1 MDKDS
6 DPDRHF
12 DIISIGSATIDQFV
26 YTDIQ
31 LIQIKSSSLAKE
43 LIAYPL
49 GSKILVERFHFF
61 TGGSASNTSV
71 GFSRLGLKAGCISN
85 IGLDYYG
92 EIILKELK
100 KEKVAFLGSTDKSHP
115 TGFSVILDSFAKDRT
130 ILAYKGANDFLT
142 SKPLSPSELTAKAL
156 YVGSLAGNA
165 FNEGVKLIK
174 SIKANSREHT
184 TVFFNPSAYIAD
196 KGLPFLSKYLPLVDC
211 LILNKEEAR
220 LLVEN
225 PHLSKP
231 EDIITALYLRTKKP
245 IAMTDG
251 ANGAFY
257 YNGKSFH
264 HKKARKIKV
273 LESTGAGDAFSVG
286 FCFGILS
293 GKTPATCLAYG
304 IKNSES
310 VIRHIGAKNNL
321 LKKSTIL
328 R

>member
-1 MDKDS
+1 MDTDS
-6 DPDRHF
+6 EGQRHF

-31 LIQIKSSSLAKE
+31 LIQIKSSTLAKE

-49 GSKILVERFHFF
+49 GSKLLIEKFHLF

-71 GFSRLGLKAGCISN
+71 GFSRLGLNAACISN
-85 IGLDYYG
+85 IGLDYNG

-100 KEKVAFLGSTDKSHP
+100 REGVSFIGSTDKSHP

-130 ILAYKGANDFLT
+130 ILTYKGANDHLT
-142 SKPLSPSELTAKAL
+142 LKAIALEGISTNAL
-156 YVGSLAGNA
+156 YIGSLAGKA
-165 FNEGVKLIK
+165 FDEGVKLIRQFRK
-174 SIKANSREHT
+174 NRKKELV
-184 TVFFNPSAYIAD
+184 VFFNPSAYVAD
-196 KGLPFLSKYLPLVDC
+196 KGLKFFSKYLSLVDF

-220 LLVEN
+220 LLLEN
-225 PHLSKP
+225 PHLSSP
-231 EDIITALYLRTKKP
+231 VDIITALHMRTKKP

-257 YNGKSFH
+257 YDGKSFH
-264 HKKARKIKV
+264 HKKARNIKV
-273 LESTGAGDAFSVG
+273 VESTGAGDAFSVG
-286 FCFGILS
+286 FCFGVLS
-293 GKTPATCLAYG
+293 GKKPITCLAYG

-310 VIRHIGAKNNL
+310 VIKEIGAKNTL
-321 LKKSTIL
+321 LKRLAFS